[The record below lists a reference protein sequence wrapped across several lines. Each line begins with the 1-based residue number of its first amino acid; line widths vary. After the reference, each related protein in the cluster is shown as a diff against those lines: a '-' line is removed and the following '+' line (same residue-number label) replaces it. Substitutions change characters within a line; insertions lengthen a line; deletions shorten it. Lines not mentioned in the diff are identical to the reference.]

1 MQPSHK
7 LLAALLIG
15 LAAFPLAQLLGM
27 NIFYLDIANRLMIF
41 AIAAVGL
48 NLILGYA
55 GLISLGHAA
64 YLLIGAYSVA
74 LPSYFEI
81 DNGWIHLGLAIS
93 CSGVFALLTGAI
105 SLRTRGAGFIMITL
119 AFAQMVYFLFV
130 SMETFGGSDGI
141 SIDYAS
147 DFGLFNLADTLSL
160 YYFGFTFLLL
170 SMWLV
175 HRLINSRFGYALTG
189 SRLNA
194 RRMRSLGYSP
204 YRTQLIAYV
213 IAGMISG
220 VAGFLLANFI
230 QFITPEMMD
239 WFRSAEM
246 LFMVA
251 LGGVATLAGP
261 LFGAFSFV
269 VLEHLLSEWSL
280 YWHLPFGLFLIA
292 VAIFSK
298 GGLVSLLD
306 HRYLQRKND
315 QLLKRPPEED
325 ADA

>member
-1 MQPSHK
+1 MTNMRPSQIVLVL
-7 LLAALLIG
+7 LLAG
-15 LAAFPLAQLLGM
+15 LALFPVATYLGM
-27 NIFYLDIANRLMIF
+27 NTFYLDIASRLMIF
-41 AIAAVGL
+41 SIAAVGL

-81 DNGWIHLGLAIS
+81 DSGWIHLALALFS
-93 CSGVFALLTGAI
+93 SGIFALLTGAI

-141 SIDYAS
+141 SIDYSS
-147 DFGLFNLADTLSL
+147 DFGLFHLGNTLSL
-160 YYFGFTFLLL
+160 YYFVFGFLVF
-170 SMWLV
+170 SIWLV
-175 HRLINSRFGYALTG
+175 QRLIRSRFGYALIG
-189 SRLNA
+189 SRQNA
-194 RRMRSLGYSP
+194 RRMRSLGYTP
-204 YRTQLIAYV
+204 YKIQLIAYV
-213 IAGMISG
+213 IAGMICG
-220 VAGFLLANFI
+220 VSGFLLANFI

-251 LGGVATLAGP
+251 LGGVATIAGP
-261 LFGAFSFV
+261 VFGAFSFI
-269 VLEHLLSEWSL
+269 VLEHVLSEWSL

-292 VAIFSK
+292 AAIFSK
-298 GGLVSLLD
+298 GGLVKLMD
-306 HRYLQRKND
+306 QRFKD
-315 QLLKRPPEED
+315 DRD
-325 ADA
+325 A

>member
-1 MQPSHK
+1 MTNLRPSQIVFVL
-7 LLAALLIG
+7 LLAG
-15 LAAFPLAQLLGM
+15 LALFPLATYIGM
-27 NIFYLDIANRLMIF
+27 NAFYLDIANRLMIF
-41 AIAAVGL
+41 SIAAVGL

-81 DNGWIHLGLAIS
+81 DNGWIHLALALFSSGL
-93 CSGVFALLTGAI
+93 FALLTGAI
-105 SLRTRGAGFIMITL
+105 SLRTKGAGFIMITL

-141 SIDYAS
+141 SIDYSS
-147 DFGLFNLADTLSL
+147 DFGLFNLGDTLSL
-160 YYFGFTFLLL
+160 YYFVFGFLLF
-170 SMWLV
+170 SIWLV
-175 HRLINSRFGYALTG
+175 HRLIKSRFGYALIG
-189 SRLNA
+189 SRQNA
-194 RRMRSLGYSP
+194 RRMHSLGYSP
-204 YRTQLIAYV
+204 YATQLIAYV
-213 IAGMISG
+213 IAGMICG
-220 VAGFLLANFI
+220 VSGFLLANFI

-251 LGGVATLAGP
+251 LGGVGTMAGP
-261 LFGAFSFV
+261 VFGAFSFV
-269 VLEHLLSEWSL
+269 VLEHVLSEWSL

-298 GGLVSLLD
+298 GGLVKLLD
-306 HRYLQRKND
+306 YRFKDDRN
-315 QLLKRPPEED
+315 
-325 ADA
+325 A